1 MRQGQPSKLEVDRDK
16 ATVEVMVELCKAS
29 VESFAD
35 LLTLERAR
43 GGVDGELGE
52 SRREVDGAAVGSEVL
67 GRCVLGEESDGL
79 GSDEFDVGAESGG
92 SQAVLDELVCV
103 SVLYG
108 CTNLPNR
115 IMCTFFCSMS
125 LELGQ
130 S

>member
-1 MRQGQPSKLEVDRDK
+1 MGQGQPAELEVDRDK
-16 ATVEVMVELCKAS
+16 STVEIMVETCKAS

-52 SRREVDGAAVGSEVL
+52 SRRKVDGAAVGGEML
-67 GRCVLGEESDGL
+67 GRCVLGEESDSL

-92 SQAVLDELVCV
+92 SQTVFDELVRV
-103 SVLYG
+103 SVLYA
-108 CTNLPNR
+108 CTNFPNR
-115 IMCTFFCSMS
+115 NRCTFFCSMS

>member
-1 MRQGQPSKLEVDRDK
+1 
-16 ATVEVMVELCKAS
+16 MVELCKAS
-29 VESFAD
+29 IESFAD
-35 LLTLERAR
+35 LLALERAR
-43 GGVDGELGE
+43 GSVDGELGE
-52 SRREVDGAAVGSEVL
+52 SRRKVDGAAVGSEVL
-67 GRCVLGEESDGL
+67 GRCILGEESDGL

-103 SVLYG
+103 SVLYA

-115 IMCTFFCSMS
+115 IMRTFFCSMS